1 MKIVFLVFRNNYRF
15 FALGNFAKSR
25 KYGDVLIISLGGKF
39 KSIIGSCLYYLGIG
53 KFISIDG
60 SPFLKNRNNSINF
73 WLTGTSLKILNKY
86 NNYKNNFVNMN
97 NSIIGK
103 EKKIFQIY
111 PIIKK
116 NYKINSLPK
125 IIFMGKLHFYPRDK
139 NFVNVNFLKENKNRL
154 IQDFSLVDKSKFWS
168 KIYSNKNSL
177 INLENYK
184 IIKTYQRKQI
194 ISKIHK
200 NFKNFLYLFG
210 ENSKKSKFHFHK
222 PIYDNAKVQSIYNG
236 NICID
241 TGSVFGSMSLH
252 PRSIQIIENGGL
264 IIQTKQQDA
273 DIIWGEMN
281 NKIIFN
287 NIDKLIESLDAY
299 LSNPNKCDEIL
310 EMTLL
315 HFKNSEKKINKN
327 LNKLLFK
334 K

>member
-15 FALGNFAKSR
+15 SALGNFAKSR

-60 SPFLKNRNNSINF
+60 SPFLENRNNSINF

-86 NNYKNNFVNMN
+86 NNYKNNFVNMSN
-97 NSIIGK
+97 PIIGK

-111 PIIKK
+111 PVIKK

-125 IIFMGKLHFYPRDK
+125 IIFMGKFHFYPRDK
-139 NFVNVNFLKENKNRL
+139 NFVNVKFLKENKNRL

-177 INLENYK
+177 INFENYK
-184 IIKTYQRKQI
+184 IIKTYQRELI

-200 NFKNFLYLFG
+200 NFKNFLYIFG

-222 PIYDNAKVQSIYNG
+222 PIYDNSKVQSIYNG

-241 TGSVFGSMSLH
+241 TGSILGSMSLH

-287 NIDKLIESLDAY
+287 NIDKLIESLDGTFQTRA
-299 LSNPNKCDEIL
+299 NV
-310 EMTLL
+310 MR
-315 HFKNSEKKINKN
+315 F
-327 LNKLLFK
+327 
-334 K
+334 

>member
-15 FALGNFAKSR
+15 SALGNFAKSR

-60 SPFLKNRNNSINF
+60 SPFLENRNNSINF

-86 NNYKNNFVNMN
+86 NNYKNNFVNMSN
-97 NSIIGK
+97 PIIGK

-111 PIIKK
+111 KIIKK
-116 NYKINSLPK
+116 NYKINSLTK
-125 IIFMGKLHFYPRDK
+125 IIFMGKFHFYPKEK
-139 NFVNVNFLKENKNRL
+139 NFVNAKFLKENKNRL
-154 IQDFSLVDKSKFWS
+154 IRDFSLVDKNKFWS

-177 INLENYK
+177 INFENYK
-184 IIKTYQRKQI
+184 IIKTYQRELI

-200 NFKNFLYLFG
+200 NFKNFLYIFG
-210 ENSKKSKFHFHK
+210 ESSKKSKFHFHK
-222 PIYDNAKVQSIYNG
+222 PIYDNSKVQSIYSG

-241 TGSVFGSMSLH
+241 TGSILGSMSLH

-287 NIDKLIESLDAY
+287 NIDKLIESLDLY
-299 LSNPNKCDEIL
+299 LSNPSKCNEIL

-315 HFKNSEKKINKN
+315 HFKNSKKRINKN